1 MIPATPKEKAEGT
14 GRKGGRRRRVK
25 KQVDKTYVDDDGWV
39 KDAQQRSNEVS
50 RYDGRYMVTKKV
62 LESASETDDE
72 DEDIPKA
79 EAVKE
84 EKKKEE
90 APAAKKQKI
99 AAPGPK
105 KQQGIASFFSK
116 K

>member
-1 MIPATPKEKAEGT
+1 
-14 GRKGGRRRRVK
+14 
-25 KQVDKTYVDDDGWV
+25 
-39 KDAQQRSNEVS
+39 
-50 RYDGRYMVTKKV
+50 MVTKKV
-62 LESASETDDE
+62 LESASETDNE

-90 APAAKKQKI
+90 VPAAKKQKI

>member
-1 MIPATPKEKAEGT
+1 
-14 GRKGGRRRRVK
+14 
-25 KQVDKTYVDDDGWV
+25 
-39 KDAQQRSNEVS
+39 
-50 RYDGRYMVTKKV
+50 MVTKKV

-72 DEDIPKA
+72 DEDIPKV

>member
-1 MIPATPKEKAEGT
+1 MPWSPIH
-14 GRKGGRRRRVK
+14 K
-25 KQVDKTYVDDDGWV
+25 KFCS
-39 KDAQQRSNEVS
+39 KD
-50 RYDGRYMVTKKV
+50 
-62 LESASETDDE
+62 ETDDE
-72 DEDIPKA
+72 DEHIPKA

-105 KQQGIASFFSK
+105 KQQGIASFFLK

>member
-14 GRKGGRRRRVK
+14 GRKEGRRRRVK

-50 RYDGRYMVTKKV
+50 HDGRYMVTKKV